1 MVEGRF
7 ELLNIVDEGGTSIV
21 YQAKDQKTGGLVALK
36 MLREELSTQQEYVEN
51 FRGKRRRFP
60 GYNIKISYI
69 LSIRVC
75 IGDAAILPRNL

>member
-51 FRGKRRRFP
+51 FQREAETLS

-75 IGDAAILPRNL
+75 IGGAAILPRNL